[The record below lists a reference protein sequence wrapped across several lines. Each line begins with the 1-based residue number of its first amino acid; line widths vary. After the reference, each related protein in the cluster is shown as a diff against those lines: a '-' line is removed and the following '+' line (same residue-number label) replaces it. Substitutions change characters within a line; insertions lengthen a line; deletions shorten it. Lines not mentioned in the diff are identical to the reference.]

1 MKNYLKQID
10 INSLLLAFIITIII
24 PYFQKFNFTPSKDS
38 VVLGFPF
45 RFLTVRENL
54 SSSFLFSFSLDV
66 LGLILSTIS
75 FYFVIKLIK
84 YFFYK
89 SKE

>member
-1 MKNYLKQID
+1 MKNYLKQLD

-24 PYFQKFNFTPSKDS
+24 PYFQKFNFSFSNDNAF
-38 VVLGFPF
+38 LGFPF

-89 SKE
+89 SKK